1 MKYEDLIK
9 LIDAGFTKEDIFKL
23 GQAQETPKQEEK
35 KEEEKPAEEP
45 TTPPSQPA
53 FDLDALVTKVADE
66 IDARTAKRQQANRT
80 KDLSNGQDPTIDD
93 PTINDILKNFLS

>member
-23 GQAQETPKQEEK
+23 GQAQETPKQEE
-35 KEEEKPAEEP
+35 EAPAVETPTP
-45 TTPPSQPA
+45 TTPA

>member
-9 LIDAGFTKEDIFKL
+9 LIDAGFTKEDILKL
-23 GQAQETPKQEEK
+23 NQAPNQEQEEK
-35 KEEEKPAEEP
+35 KVEEEKPAEKPTAP
-45 TTPPSQPA
+45 TTPA
-53 FDLDALVTKVADE
+53 FDIDALVMKVADE

>member
-35 KEEEKPAEEP
+35 KEEPAVEAEP
-45 TTPPSQPA
+45 ITPA
-53 FDLDALVTKVADE
+53 FDLDALVTKVANE

-93 PTINDILKNFLS
+93 PTINDILKNFLG

>member
-23 GQAQETPKQEEK
+23 GQAQETPEEQEEK
-35 KEEEKPAEEP
+35 KEEPTP
-45 TTPPSQPA
+45 TTPA
-53 FDLDALVTKVADE
+53 FDIDALVTKVADE

-80 KDLSNGQDPTIDD
+80 KDLSNGQTPTTDD
-93 PTINDILKNFLS
+93 PTINDILKNFLN

>member
-1 MKYEDLIK
+1 MKYEELIK
-9 LIDAGFTKEDIFKL
+9 LIDAGFTKEDILKL
-23 GQAQETPKQEEK
+23 NQAPEQKQEEK

-45 TTPPSQPA
+45 TAPTTPA
-53 FDLDALVTKVADE
+53 FDIDALVTKVADE

-80 KDLSNGQDPTIDD
+80 KDLSNGQTPTVDD

>member
-9 LIDAGFTKEDIFKL
+9 LIDAGFTKEDILKL
-23 GQAQETPKQEEK
+23 NQAPKQEQEEK
-35 KEEEKPAEEP
+35 KVEEKPAEEAPTAP
-45 TTPPSQPA
+45 TTPA
-53 FDLDALVTKVADE
+53 FDIDALVMKVADE

>member
-23 GQAQETPKQEEK
+23 GQAQETPEEQEEK
-35 KEEEKPAEEP
+35 KEEPKTEP
-45 TTPPSQPA
+45 TTPA
-53 FDLDALVTKVADE
+53 FDIDALVTKVADE

-80 KDLSNGQDPTIDD
+80 KDLSNGQTPTTDD
-93 PTINDILKNFLS
+93 PTINDILKNFLN

>member
-9 LIDAGFTKEDIFKL
+9 LIDAGFTKEDILKL
-23 GQAQETPKQEEK
+23 NQAPKQEQEEK
-35 KEEEKPAEEP
+35 KVEEKPAEEAP
-45 TTPPSQPA
+45 TTPA
-53 FDLDALVTKVADE
+53 FDIDALVMKVADE

>member
-35 KEEEKPAEEP
+35 KEEKKSAEEATTP
-45 TTPPSQPA
+45 TTPA
-53 FDLDALVTKVADE
+53 FDIDALVTKVADE

>member
-9 LIDAGFTKEDIFKL
+9 LIDAGFTKEDILKL
-23 GQAQETPKQEEK
+23 NQAPKQEEK
-35 KEEEKPAEEP
+35 KEEEPAVEP
-45 TTPPSQPA
+45 PKTEQPA

>member
-9 LIDAGFTKEDIFKL
+9 LIDAGFTKEDILKL
-23 GQAQETPKQEEK
+23 NQAPEQKQEE
-35 KEEEKPAEEP
+35 EEP
-45 TTPPSQPA
+45 AVEPPKTEQLA
-53 FDLDALVTKVADE
+53 FDIDALVTKVADE

-80 KDLSNGQDPTIDD
+80 KDLSNGQTPTVDD